1 MSKRK
6 AKKYNKSK
14 LNDNAI
20 INNID
25 KLEVKTEIDYDK
37 LAEAIVKAQEKA
49 KEDEGK
55 EITEI
60 LHLQK
65 GGLSIIYFFISI
77 LGWESFFLLGF
88 ALVAT
93 IFWGNWSG
101 ATNIFMNIGIVL
113 IVPMLML
120 VIFILSIKM
129 KKLSDA
135 VIKLKD
141 KQLIVALTSS
151 AVSFVALL
159 ISIVAL
165 IMSKI

>member
-14 LNDNAI
+14 SNDNAI

-49 KEDEGK
+49 KEEDNK
-55 EITEI
+55 E
-60 LHLQK
+60 LNQVLRLQK
-65 GGLSIIYFFISI
+65 SGLSIIYLLISVI
-77 LGWESFFLLGF
+77 GLVSLFLLGLIMIL
-88 ALVAT
+88 AIREL
-93 IFWGNWSG
+93 NWSG
-101 ATNIFMNIGIVL
+101 KFNVFLNVL
-113 IVPMLML
+113 IIIVFLLLMFL
-120 VIFILSIKM
+120 LGVISFKV

-165 IMSKI
+165 IISKI

>member
-14 LNDNAI
+14 MNDNAI

-49 KEDEGK
+49 KEEDNK
-55 EITEI
+55 E
-60 LHLQK
+60 LNQVLRLQK
-65 GGLSIIYFFISI
+65 SGLSIIYLLISVI
-77 LGWESFFLLGF
+77 GLVSLFLLGLIMIL
-88 ALVAT
+88 AIREL
-93 IFWGNWSG
+93 NWSG
-101 ATNIFMNIGIVL
+101 TFNVFLNVWIIIVFL
-113 IVPMLML
+113 LLMFL
-120 VIFILSIKM
+120 LGVISFKV
-129 KKLSDA
+129 KKLSDV